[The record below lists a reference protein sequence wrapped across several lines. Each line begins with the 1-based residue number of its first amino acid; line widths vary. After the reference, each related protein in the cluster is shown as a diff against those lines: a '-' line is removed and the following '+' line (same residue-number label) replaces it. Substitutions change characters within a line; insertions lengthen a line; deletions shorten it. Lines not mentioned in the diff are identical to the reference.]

1 MAELQKKSGRR
12 YGKMAKKI
20 AVLVRDRQGE
30 ALRMGVGMILADDAV
45 DAYVLDRAVEK
56 TDDNDLNIETMSD
69 FDIKVFTNF
78 KGNENMEYLTTE
90 EIAQKILECD
100 HILSY

>member
-1 MAELQKKSGRR
+1 
-12 YGKMAKKI
+12 MAKKI

-30 ALRMGVGMILADDAV
+30 GLRMGVGMILADDAV
-45 DAYVLDRAVEK
+45 DVYVLDRALEK

-69 FDIKVFTNF
+69 IDIKVFTNF

-90 EIAQKILECD
+90 EIAQKILEYD
-100 HILSY
+100 HILPY